1 MKILVTGAN
10 GFVGTS
16 LSHSLL
22 QQGYELIKAVGAANQ
37 QYSASSY
44 VEIGFID
51 AETDWQAALQG
62 AEVVVHLAARVHVM
76 QDKSINPLA
85 EFRKVNVDGTLNLA
99 RQAAAAGI
107 KRFIF
112 ISSVKVN
119 GEISVLSKPFTTEDI
134 ANPQDAYGLSKYE
147 AEQGLILIANK
158 TGMELVI
165 IRPPLVYGL
174 GVKANFA
181 TMFQAVKLG
190 IPLPFGAI
198 RNRRSFVYVENLVS
212 LILRCIIHPAANN
225 QIFFVS
231 DGHDL
236 STTELLQA
244 SAIAMGVKA
253 RLLPI
258 PQKLLEV
265 CATLAHKK
273 DWAQRLC
280 GNLQVDILKTC
291 ELLDWQPPFTVA
303 EGLKITATGIMN
315 EYKR

>member
-1 MKILVTGAN
+1 MKVLVTGAS
-10 GFVGTS
+10 GFIGKSLCEELVSQKKLTVAAVRTNNVG
-16 LSHSLL
+16 LAGVESLL
-22 QQGYELIKAVGAANQ
+22 VGDAN
-37 QYSASSY
+37 
-44 VEIGFID
+44 D
-51 AETDWQAALQG
+51 TTDWSIAL
-62 AEVVVHLAARVHVM
+62 VNVSVIVHLAARVHVM
-76 QDKSINPLA
+76 HDKSINPLA

-107 KRFIF
+107 RRFIF

-174 GVKANFA
+174 GVRANFA

-244 SAIAMGVKA
+244 SAIALGVKA

-265 CATLAHKK
+265 CATLIHKK